1 MIFSLFFEISLAVI
15 GLIWVC
21 NKVFENIISLIDVSK
36 DIEENEKA
44 KAEDKE
50 REELTKHLYA

>member
-15 GLIWVC
+15 GFIWVC

>member
-1 MIFSLFFEISLAVI
+1 MIFSLAFEIGLLVI
-15 GLIWVC
+15 GFIWVC